1 MARLSKF
8 YNDYKA
14 LVQLGIQ
21 PVALNALYRLGLAT
35 GHYRRV
41 QRRVGLEENVVLRP
55 LFNFPAA
62 EDLLS
67 VIGENGKT
75 TLLSEA
81 DEIVAGQVR
90 LFGSQPVPLPLTF
103 SEPLRHWT
111 EYENRPSL
119 LATLYAPFPDVKY
132 IWEPA
137 RFGWA
142 FCLGRAYHLTYQ
154 EKYAETFW
162 RNFEIFSAGNPYYQ
176 GPNWIS
182 GQEAALR
189 LMAFV
194 WDAQI
199 FAGASSSTSERNSA
213 LARSVAFHAS
223 RIIPTLVYARSQ
235 QNNHLLTEAAGLL
248 TAGLA
253 LPGHPQA
260 SNWCRLGWKWLNEG
274 LHTQIDF
281 MANMPSIPPII
292 TVSCS
297 RSFYGQIPYSVTTT

>member
-119 LATLYAPFPDVKY
+119 LATLYAPFPDVKF

-142 FCLGRAYHLTYQ
+142 FCLGRAYHLTHQ

-162 RNFEIFSAGNPYYQ
+162 RNFEIFYRWKSVLSGPQLDLRAGSRLATDGLCMGCADLRRSIQQHVGAKLCSGALGCIPRFTYNP
-176 GPNWIS
+176 
-182 GQEAALR
+182 
-189 LMAFV
+189 
-194 WDAQI
+194 
-199 FAGASSSTSERNSA
+199 
-213 LARSVAFHAS
+213 H
-223 RIIPTLVYARSQ
+223 
-235 QNNHLLTEAAGLL
+235 AGLCPI
-248 TAGLA
+248 TA
-253 LPGHPQA
+253 
-260 SNWCRLGWKWLNEG
+260 K
-274 LHTQIDF
+274 
-281 MANMPSIPPII
+281 
-292 TVSCS
+292 
-297 RSFYGQIPYSVTTT
+297 